1 MKKKLFEKPS
11 NSIITLELRK
21 QKKKKSKM
29 QREFPK
35 LKKKERE
42 LAENSNKG
50 LLDLDSMQAQQLSVL
65 TDQLINY
72 RRQRAQVQTQLNSIR
87 RDMTG
92 QKKGFKRTFSE
103 LNRFFPNEDFR
114 TLEEIEHFHQKL
126 AKVLADEFAETEK
139 DLATTYVL
147 LGNEI
152 AKIQEQITAIKNV
165 PNVSQA
171 ILKEFAE
178 ITTELHNL
186 QEANDNYDELEK
198 LKKIA
203 ADYAATRDAVIA
215 DQLHSIEIM
224 VNQAMR
230 EISNEILKDITHM
243 PPDLRLEKLK

>member
-1 MKKKLFEKPS
+1 M
-11 NSIITLELRK
+11 NI
-21 QKKKKSKM
+21 
-29 QREFPK
+29 
-35 LKKKERE
+35 
-42 LAENSNKG
+42 
-50 LLDLDSMQAQQLSVL
+50 
-65 TDQLINY
+65 
-72 RRQRAQVQTQLNSIR
+72 
-87 RDMTG
+87 
-92 QKKGFKRTFSE
+92 
-103 LNRFFPNEDFR
+103 
-114 TLEEIEHFHQKL
+114 FHQKL

-243 PPDLRLEKLK
+243 PPDLRLEKLNKYSFKTPK